1 MQQQD
6 DPVLLDLRRRYFEL
20 LRELNSYTNLSLEQK
35 QEFRSILATMANA
48 IGLLELAQKTGNT
61 HGN

>member
-1 MQQQD
+1 MQQPD
-6 DPVLLDLRRRYFEL
+6 DPILLDLRHRYFEL
-20 LRELNSYTNLSLEQK
+20 LRELDSYMNLSLEQK

-61 HGN
+61 